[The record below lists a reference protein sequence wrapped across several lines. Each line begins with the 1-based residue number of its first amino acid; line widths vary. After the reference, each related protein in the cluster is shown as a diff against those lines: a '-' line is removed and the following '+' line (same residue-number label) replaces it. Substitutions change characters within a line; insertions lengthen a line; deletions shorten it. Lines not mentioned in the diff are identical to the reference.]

1 MIDPLILSHI
11 KAVCLTGATFE
22 CVCPKSSSCEIGGVV
37 HDQGSSNKMVG
48 ERKVTDNQPPQ
59 ITIMQDQPPT
69 FDAVNVLELRTADA
83 SKILKVSVYTNL
95 AEITRLYKFK
105 VKTGQ
110 NQVKINGLPDA
121 MDSDSLR

>member
-1 MIDPLILSHI
+1 MSRVIRDRRR
-11 KAVCLTGATFE
+11 
-22 CVCPKSSSCEIGGVV
+22 SSRVRW
-37 HDQGSSNKMVG
+37 GSYKTVG
-48 ERKVTDNQPPQ
+48 ERNVVEISPPR
-59 ITIMQDQPPT
+59 ITMQDQPPT
-69 FDAVNVLELRTADA
+69 FDAVNILELRTADV

-110 NQVKINGLPDA
+110 NQVKINGLPDL